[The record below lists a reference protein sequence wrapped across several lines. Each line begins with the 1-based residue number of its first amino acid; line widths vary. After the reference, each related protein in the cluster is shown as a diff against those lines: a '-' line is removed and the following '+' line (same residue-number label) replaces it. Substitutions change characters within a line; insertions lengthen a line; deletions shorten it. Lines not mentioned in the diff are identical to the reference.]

1 MALCGW
7 ALCEGVGV
15 AQDKPRGEE
24 WLLQSNHSMAR
35 AWCLL
40 WGFGVAEDQD
50 AAFEVLNTE
59 CDTSDPHVQYLLGI
73 SHYYGW
79 ECVQNDTQAIEWY
92 ERAGN
97 HVGALFNLGY
107 LFEHGIGVVRNDA
120 RAAVLYR
127 PSAEQGD
134 RDAQYCLARLY
145 EQGKGSTEEHAAG
158 ETLVQIGES
167 SRSPRRQNCAATN
180 CTHVTQ
186 VC

>member
-97 HVGALFNLGY
+97 HVGALSKLGY
-107 LFEHGIGVVRNDA
+107 IFEYDMDVAQDYV

-127 PSAEQGD
+127 HAAEQGYGE
-134 RDAQYCLARLY
+134 AQCNLAYLY
-145 EQGKGSTEEHAAG
+145 EDGTGVPKDLQQAKHWFTLANLQGHKHAEIAL
-158 ETLVQIGES
+158 ERFT
-167 SRSPRRQNCAATN
+167 
-180 CTHVTQ
+180 
-186 VC
+186 